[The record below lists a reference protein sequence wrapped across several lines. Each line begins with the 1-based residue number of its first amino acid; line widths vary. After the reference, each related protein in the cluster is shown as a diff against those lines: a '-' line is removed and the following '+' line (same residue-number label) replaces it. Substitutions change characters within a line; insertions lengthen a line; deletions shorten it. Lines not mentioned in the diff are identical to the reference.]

1 MIDLN
6 KIKYTAK
13 IWEALGNGG
22 FIAANS
28 SNSNTRLLYD
38 NLEEYEEDY
47 SEYFKGI
54 GMILEHGNGYFYFS
68 RTETKQSIENKLRQA
83 MEWIDILDFLLTFD
97 NTFGSGTRFN
107 QAQVLMAINNN
118 VDLKDKSTHLFNDTK
133 THEEIAEKLVSK
145 LRTFGCIEVENEV
158 DGTLR
163 VLDSFLYLKDLV
175 ECLNIT
181 EDIDDEISK

>member
-1 MIDLN
+1 
-6 KIKYTAK
+6 
-13 IWEALGNGG
+13 
-22 FIAANS
+22 
-28 SNSNTRLLYD
+28 
-38 NLEEYEEDY
+38 
-47 SEYFKGI
+47 
-54 GMILEHGNGYFYFS
+54 
-68 RTETKQSIENKLRQA
+68 

>member
-6 KIKYTAK
+6 KIKYTTK

-118 VDLKDKSTHLFNDTK
+118 VDLKDKSTHLFNDSK
-133 THEEIAEKLVSK
+133 THEDIAEKLISK

-163 VLDSFLYLKDLV
+163 VLDSFHYLKDLV
-175 ECLNIT
+175 ECINIT
-181 EDIDDEISK
+181 EDIDDEIS